1 MDFRRKAIELYNQGK
16 SIGEINKEIGIELD
30 EDMVKKW
37 ANEGKF
43 ESYKSIIFKLDKEQ
57 RHEKAH
63 RIGPDPGSEEGQI
76 LLLLRQPWHTDEVHR
91 CDEEVRRHVDVM

>member
-57 RHEKAH
+57 RNEKDIAK
-63 RIGPDPGSEEGQI
+63 RKNYY
-76 LLLLRQPWHTDEVHR
+76 
-91 CDEEVRRHVDVM
+91 